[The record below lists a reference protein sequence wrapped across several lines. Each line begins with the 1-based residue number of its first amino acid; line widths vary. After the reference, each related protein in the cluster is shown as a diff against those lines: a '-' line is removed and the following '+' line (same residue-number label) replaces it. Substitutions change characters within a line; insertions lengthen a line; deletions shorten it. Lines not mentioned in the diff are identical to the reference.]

1 MSKES
6 VISKIKSRNK
16 WLVNDL
22 VIGVLQGNIS
32 ALSKAITLVESQ
44 SPKDISSKNKLFEQL
59 PSNQAKTLRIAVTGV
74 PGAGKSSILE
84 SLVDEIASDTH
95 KVAILAIDPSSPMS
109 MGSILGDKTRMEK
122 LAKNPDVYIRPSP
135 NQLHL
140 GGLSIYTYE
149 SISLLELAGFNTI
162 FVETVGV
169 GQSEFEVKQLTDLVW
184 MVLAPGGGDE
194 LQGIKKGIIEMA
206 DFIIV
211 NKADG
216 DLMSSAKVALSHYK
230 NALHYNQGSG
240 IQKEFFLCSTYSG
253 LGIKDLWSRTMAIK
267 EKFESTDEISLKR
280 IQQKS
285 YWFEKRVMEGWT
297 SILSSNPY
305 FKGKL
310 EAYADILKR
319 SNNTPFFYA
328 NQFISDVLR
337 SLPK

>member
-22 VIGVLQGNIS
+22 ASGLVSGDIS

-44 SPKDISSKNKLFEQL
+44 SPKAISSKNKLFEQL
-59 PSNQAKTLRIAVTGV
+59 PSNQTKTLRIAVTGV

-95 KVAILAIDPSSPMS
+95 KVAILAIDPSSAVS
-109 MGSILGDKTRMEK
+109 KGSILGDKTRMEK
-122 LAKNPDVYIRPSP
+122 LAKNPHVYIRPSP

-149 SISLLELAGFNTI
+149 SISLLELAGYNTI

-230 NALHYNQGSG
+230 NAHHYNQGGG

-267 EKFESTDEISLKR
+267 EKFESTDEISRKR

-285 YWFEKRVMEGWT
+285 YWFEKRVMDGWT

-310 EAYADILKR
+310 EAYAEIIKC

-337 SLPK
+337 RLPK